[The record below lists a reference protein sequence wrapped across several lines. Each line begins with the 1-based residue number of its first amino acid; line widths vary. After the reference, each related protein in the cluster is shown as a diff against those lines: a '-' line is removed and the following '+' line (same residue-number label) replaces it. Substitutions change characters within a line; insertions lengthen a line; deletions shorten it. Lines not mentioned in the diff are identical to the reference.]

1 MSSPPQP
8 ATPSW
13 QRGRVAG
20 WIVSVDHK
28 RVGALYLAW
37 ACVFLLVG
45 GFLTLL
51 MRIQMTKPDAGFLG
65 DSTYAGMRTMHGTML
80 VFFVFV
86 PVVVGLATF
95 LVPLMI
101 GATGIA
107 KPGLAA
113 MSLWLFGFGGAAV
126 VLSAFAEGG
135 ASQAGWAG
143 YPPAILTQDGH
154 GADLWLIGLL
164 LLALSVLCSAAN
176 LVATVQYRRAEGMT
190 WGNLPMFVWSILVWG
205 FASLVL
211 VPIAAVGLVLLL
223 LERRYPGS
231 FDFFLTGDETV
242 KPGLT
247 WLFGQSFAYAALV
260 PALGIVAE
268 VLAVFGGKAL
278 SNAKLLA
285 QSLAAFAALAFVLV
299 LYHAYAGAEGKNPS
313 TVLLILAVVATIPVL
328 AAFAL
333 LAASLWRARGGIRW
347 SAPMVFAAGAI
358 VLLAVGLLSALVLVF
373 AAHSRDLRGTAFTS
387 AHAHYLIWGTGL
399 FAVLAGLTYWW
410 PKIFGRL
417 LDRRLTWFAAVLLF
431 VGFNFTFFF
440 EFFLGDNGQAATA
453 SSFTHHGA
461 DQAYNVIVTIGA
473 FATGLALL
481 LFLIAVARSAS
492 GRRAGNDPWHGE
504 TLEWYTS
511 SPPPPHNFD
520 TLPPVTSPTPLGDL
534 RRRLKARH
542 AL

>member
-1 MSSPPQP
+1 MSSTPQP
-8 ATPSW
+8 AVPSW

-37 ACVFLLVG
+37 AAVFLLVG

-51 MRIQMTKPDAGFLG
+51 MRIQMSSPDAGFLG
-65 DSTYAGMRTMHGTML
+65 DTTYAGMRTMHGTML
-80 VFFVFV
+80 VFFVLV
-86 PVVVGLATF
+86 PVIVGLATF

-107 KPGLAA
+107 KPGLAS
-113 MSLWLFGFGGAAV
+113 MSLWLFGFGGATV
-126 VLSAFAEGG
+126 VLSAFADGG
-135 ASQAGWAG
+135 SSQAGWDG
-143 YPPAILTQDGH
+143 YPPAILSQDGH

-164 LLALSVLCSAAN
+164 LLALSLLCSAAN
-176 LVATVQYRRAEGMT
+176 LVATIQYRRAEGMT
-190 WGNLPMFVWSILVWG
+190 WSTMPMFAWSVLAWG

-231 FDFFLTGDETV
+231 FDFFLTGNDTV
-242 KPGLT
+242 KPWLT

-260 PALGIVAE
+260 PALGILAEVIAVFGGRAVANARLLSR
-268 VLAVFGGKAL
+268 VLAVF
-278 SNAKLLA
+278 
-285 QSLAAFAALAFVLV
+285 AALALVLA

-313 TVLLILAVVATIPVL
+313 IVLLVLAVVATIPVL
-328 AAFAL
+328 VAFGL
-333 LAASLWRARGGIRW
+333 LAGALWGARGHIRW
-347 SAPMVFAAGAI
+347 SAPMIFAAGAI

-373 AAHSRDLRGTAFTS
+373 AADSRDLRGTSFTS
-387 AHAHYLIWGTGL
+387 AHAHYLLWGTGL
-399 FAVLAGLTYWW
+399 FALLAGLTYWW

-417 LDRRLTWFAAVLLF
+417 LDRRLTWFAAVLLL

-440 EFFLGDNGQAATA
+440 EFFLGDNGQSATA
-453 SSFTHHGA
+453 SSFSNHGA
-461 DQAYNVIVTIGA
+461 DQAYNVIVTIGS

-481 LFLIAVARSAS
+481 LYLVAVARSAK
-492 GRRAGNDPWHGE
+492 GRRAGNDPWQGE
-504 TLEWYTS
+504 TLEWYTT

-520 TLPPVTSPTPLGDL
+520 SLPPIASATPLGDL
-534 RRRLKARH
+534 RRRLRERN